1 MAKFS
6 AVLKNRNFFLLW
18 LGQIISQFGDRLGF
32 MALIG
37 FAYSKV
43 GYGQPAA
50 VFKILLFTIIP
61 VFIIGPIAGV
71 YVDRWDRRRTMY
83 ASDLLR
89 MLLVLLIPV
98 FLFHL
103 KNLGV
108 AYILVFLVFCVAR
121 FFLPAKLSILP
132 ELVEEKDLLI
142 ANSLVNVT
150 GMIAF
155 ILGSGIGGVLV
166 EQVGAERGFYLDA
179 LTFLVSAVLIFLIT
193 ARSQAKVDL
202 IKIGGEI
209 VEVIKKSVI
218 KEMKDGLVYLF
229 TKQEIRL
236 SAFVLFVLASALGMV
251 SIVSIVFI
259 QNTLHSA
266 TKDLGL
272 LIMFLGTGLF
282 VGTLVYGR
290 FGSGLAH
297 YKTIAF
303 SLLLSGLML
312 IIFTLSVNRYPEFA
326 LAAGLA
332 FLLGFFVSPL
342 LTVINT
348 IVHISSENEMR
359 GKIFSSLEVVMHLGF
374 LIFMYISSILAAHYS
389 HVKILVATGIL
400 FCLLGVLNLFW
411 QKKVAWLD

>member
-1 MAKFS
+1 M
-6 AVLKNRNFFLLW
+6 
-18 LGQIISQFGDRLGF
+18 GF

-37 FAYSKV
+37 FAYSKT
-43 GYGQPAA
+43 GYGNPAA
-50 VFKILLFTIIP
+50 VFKVLLFTIIP

-83 ASDLLR
+83 ACDLIR
-89 MLLVLLIPV
+89 TVLVLLIPL
-98 FLFHL
+98 FLFYV
-103 KNLGV
+103 KNLSL

-132 ELVEEKDLLI
+132 ELVESKDLLI

-155 ILGSGIGGVLV
+155 IMGSGIGGVLV
-166 EQVGAERGFYLDA
+166 EHLGAERGFYLDA
-179 LTFLVSAVLIFLIT
+179 LTFLFSAVLIFFITSRPSSGVGLI
-193 ARSQAKVDL
+193 R
-202 IKIGGEI
+202 IGAEV
-209 VEVIKKSVI
+209 VEVIRKSVI
-218 KEMKDGLVYLF
+218 KEMKEGLVYLF
-229 TKQEIRL
+229 KKREIRL
-236 SAFVLFVLASALGMV
+236 SASVLFVLASALGIV
-251 SIVSIVFI
+251 SVVSIVFI

-272 LIMFLGTGLF
+272 LIMFLGAGLF
-282 VGTLVYGR
+282 IGTLAYGR
-290 FGSGLAH
+290 FGGALPH

-303 SLLLSGLML
+303 SLSLSGLTL
-312 IIFTLSVNRYPEFA
+312 IIFTLSVYRYPEFS

-332 FLLGFFVSPL
+332 FLFGFFVSPL
-342 LTVINT
+342 MTVINT

-359 GKIFSSLEVVMHLGF
+359 GKVFSSLEVVMHLGF

-389 HVKILVATGIL
+389 HVKILVVTGIL

-411 QKKVAWLD
+411 QRKLTWLG